1 MDGGRIDGWRRGTP
15 GLSTCMQSTEL
26 MTARTDASTAREH
39 NPRSTLPPMKE
50 VSKEGLKPQEDLNV
64 PYWLALLGARRSAVW
79 GTEPGDLRALLTG
92 RSGDLT
98 DERAIEH
105 VHSSPV
111 ALTNGEHSHHG
122 AHEEDS
128 AAALWDELSKDAAGG
143 VVLDRESFL
152 HLHQR
157 VEAATRAHDEH
168 HGRPWLVLYKT
179 PQQRHRWGEHQP
191 AFHPWMGDIML
202 DLIVVGVC
210 YMLGDVIKYS
220 FYKCSAYD
228 TYSNATASYTG
239 YDEAMSGGYP
249 SYDGGG
255 GGDEDAHASPYCV
268 GLSEGLLHAA
278 AFYLCIFRLWSCG
291 MMYRARFC
299 ADGSVAHLTLD
310 VASGLLVVL
319 ASHGVRPPVDY
330 MLETPPR
337 HPATGFVLLLVFAL
351 PALGH
356 ARTVTEGAV
365 LAEPELAATVSSDGI
380 RRPKGLGPPSRLTDL
395 AAS

>member
-1 MDGGRIDGWRRGTP
+1 M
-15 GLSTCMQSTEL
+15 
-26 MTARTDASTAREH
+26 
-39 NPRSTLPPMKE
+39 
-50 VSKEGLKPQEDLNV
+50 
-64 PYWLALLGARRSAVW
+64 
-79 GTEPGDLRALLTG
+79 
-92 RSGDLT
+92 
-98 DERAIEH
+98 
-105 VHSSPV
+105 
-111 ALTNGEHSHHG
+111 
-122 AHEEDS
+122 
-128 AAALWDELSKDAAGG
+128 
-143 VVLDRESFL
+143 
-152 HLHQR
+152 
-157 VEAATRAHDEH
+157 
-168 HGRPWLVLYKT
+168 LYKT

-228 TYSNATASYTG
+228 TYSNTTASYTG

-319 ASHGVRPPVDY
+319 ASHGVRPPVD
-330 MLETPPR
+330 LRAVERSTTCSRRRRATRRPASCCCSSLRCRRSGTRGRSQEGPSWWSRSWPPR
-337 HPATGFVLLLVFAL
+337 SPQAAS
-351 PALGH
+351 
-356 ARTVTEGAV
+356 EG
-365 LAEPELAATVSSDGI
+365 P
-380 RRPKGLGPPSRLTDL
+380 GPPS
-395 AAS
+395 